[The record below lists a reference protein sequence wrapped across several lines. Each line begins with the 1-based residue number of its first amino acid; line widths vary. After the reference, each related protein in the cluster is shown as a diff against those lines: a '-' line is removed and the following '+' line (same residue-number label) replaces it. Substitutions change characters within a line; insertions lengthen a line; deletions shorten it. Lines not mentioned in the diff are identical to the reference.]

1 MGHASVTAVG
11 FALAGGLAAD
21 TAHVAYVAPVSD
33 RFGRVLLACVEPID
47 LSPRGV
53 ELAAVALRAIR
64 ETFVA
69 TAGPSAE
76 ALTAAFAAANAAVM
90 LENRPLATGR
100 WERPIC
106 VGATAVALAGREIV
120 VAQASPS
127 QAILV
132 QDGQV
137 YAFPDIASW
146 RGDYVPDTSD
156 GESHPLGFSDEQTPR
171 LYHSEAAPG
180 DLIVLCATALGRAMS
195 RDERAIVDLYGGA
208 LLTRDLEGSADRL
221 ERLLTAHDVADTF
234 AIVASISR
242 LPGRSRLRLLGLAPR
257 AKSATSSSTTASDA
271 DLSALA
277 QTDSVVAVAASAERP
292 APLPPAFDERPP
304 MF

>member
-1 MGHASVTAVG
+1 MGRASVTAIG
-11 FALAGGLAAD
+11 FALAGGSAAD
-21 TAHVAYVAPVSD
+21 TAGVASVAPGPD
-33 RFGRVLLACVEPID
+33 RFGRVLLACVEPVE
-47 LSPRGV
+47 LSSRGM

-64 ETFVA
+64 ETFAA
-69 TAGPSAE
+69 TAGTSTE
-76 ALTAAFAAANAAVM
+76 ALCAAFAAANATIMAQ
-90 LENRPLATGR
+90 NRPLATGR
-100 WERPIC
+100 WERRIC

-127 QAILV
+127 QAVLV

-146 RGDYVPDTSD
+146 RGDYAPDGSVA
-156 GESHPLGFSDEQTPR
+156 ESHPLGFSDEQTPR
-171 LYHSEAAPG
+171 LFHSEAVPG
-180 DLIVLCATALGRAMS
+180 DLIVLCATSLGRALA

-242 LPGRSRLRLLGLAPR
+242 LPGRARLHLRLQPGLARP
-257 AKSATSSSTTASDA
+257 AQSASSSSAVESA
-271 DLSALA
+271 AHLSVPD
-277 QTDSVVAVAASAERP
+277 QKDT
-292 APLPPAFDERPP
+292 
-304 MF
+304 